1 MQQIARWNRR
11 GRSTLFA
18 LFLLQAAAALG
29 AETAVNEYEER
40 YRRLNGIV
48 EELAGAQA
56 TLQKRIGA
64 LSDEVRVVRDEQGR
78 SGGQFV
84 RHDDLRKAL
93 DALAEKIRELDRKR
107 EEDKK
112 LILEELR
119 KLAQAPPPESR
130 PRRVREIEPEPQPAS
145 SGPLKGYEYVVKSG
159 DTLAAILG
167 AYQQSGVKVSQSQV
181 LKANPGLHPDR
192 LKVGQKLFIP
202 EPSAP

>member
-1 MQQIARWNRR
+1 M
-11 GRSTLFA
+11 LFA
-18 LFLLQAAAALG
+18 LALLPAAAALG
-29 AETAVNEYEER
+29 AEPTTNEYDER

-56 TLQKRIGA
+56 TLQKRIGT

-78 SGGQFV
+78 STGQFV

-93 DALAEKIRELDRKR
+93 DALAEKVRELDRKR

-112 LILEELR
+112 LILDELR
-119 KLAQAPPPESR
+119 KLAQTPLTESR
-130 PRRVREIEPEPQPAS
+130 PRRVREPDPEPPPAA

-159 DTLAAILG
+159 DTLAAILA

-181 LKANPGLHPDR
+181 IKANPGLNPDR